1 MHRGH
6 STALVGWGL
15 HCHSGQWQIPFCQWA
30 GTHVIAESW
39 AIAGDNYA
47 ENQQWEGINICCG
60 ARMGAK
66 LHVQWTMKDS
76 LIYAIRK
83 SRIVSGIVMSRRKRR
98 NWHKEVKLVMQGWL
112 KRWVEFVK
120 CLNAT
125 SHWQGTELPQSRG
138 KFLFSTFSLSRKSL
152 CIPNLFPGMYTYS
165 AFASKI
171 SLPPTPNFWGLFSI
185 ISRILWFHILPSSSP
200 PLSVNLRWDF

>member
-6 STALVGWGL
+6 STALAGWGL
-15 HCHSGQWQIPFCQWA
+15 YCHSGKWQIPFCQWA

-47 ENQQWEGINICCG
+47 ENQQWEGISICCG

-66 LHVQWTMKDS
+66 LHVQWTMKNS

-83 SRIVSGIVMSRRKRR
+83 SRIVSGTFMSRRKRS
-98 NWHKEVKLVMQGWL
+98 NWHKEVKLAMQGWL

-120 CLNAT
+120 CLNAKLCHT
-125 SHWQGTELPQSRG
+125 DKEQIDSEQTKIP
-138 KFLFSTFSLSRKSL
+138 FL
-152 CIPNLFPGMYTYS
+152 CIFPQQKTFMYPW
-165 AFASKI
+165 
-171 SLPPTPNFWGLFSI
+171 L
-185 ISRILWFHILPSSSP
+185 ISRNIHL
-200 PLSVNLRWDF
+200 